1 MKKEVILEA
10 LKNAGVEL
18 EEDKLKEFM
27 NAIHAENGKDL
38 QKYKDDYASLEA
50 SKKELEEQL
59 NSRLAEKDAE
69 LSKFNVD
76 EINELRKYKEDNELR
91 IKQEKEDGSI
101 KDFLSANKY
110 SSDEILLNYIK
121 STIRPEFDADSKITN
136 GEQFLAA
143 LSEKAGQYKITE
155 EVGGAKPQLPSSK
168 PEPTDAFEAGFDSV
182 FNKQ

>member
-27 NAIHAENGKDL
+27 NTIHAENGKDL

-50 SKKELEEQL
+50 SKKELEEQF
-59 NSRLAEKDAE
+59 NNKLAEKDAE
-69 LSKFNVD
+69 LSKFNLD
-76 EINELRKYKEDNELR
+76 EINELKKYKEDNELK
-91 IKQEKEDGSI
+91 IKQGKEDSSI
-101 KDFLSANKY
+101 KEFLNANKY

-121 STIRPEFDADSKITN
+121 GTIKPEFDDNAKITN
-136 GEQFLAA
+136 GEAFLAA
-143 LSEKAGQYKITE
+143 LEEKASQYKITE

-182 FNKQ
+182 FNK